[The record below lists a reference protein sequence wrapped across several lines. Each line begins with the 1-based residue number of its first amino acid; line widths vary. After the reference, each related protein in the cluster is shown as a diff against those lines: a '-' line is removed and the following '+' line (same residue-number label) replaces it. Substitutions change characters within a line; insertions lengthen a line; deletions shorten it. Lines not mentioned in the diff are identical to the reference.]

1 MKINIEN
8 FIIRLLYMVAA
19 GIVVAT
25 VSGLGKIA
33 SLLFTGTFFLVLLL
47 WFAISQKRITKL
59 NVIAIIIVVMAITNV
74 LLNALFTGTVISF
87 SYMKKVIMFSTTIL
101 FFVSASE
108 TDVHISNR
116 LFINKMIDFV
126 SCFFIIMYYLQ
137 NSKMHLLYGK
147 VSNYLTFRF
156 TNPNLTAMF
165 LISILFCKIINIMQ
179 EKRKAVRI
187 FDFAI
192 MAFLFKFIIETKSR
206 NCMLVFVIFIVQM
219 IVYYRLPK
227 IKIFTKKIYAKIMA
241 VWPLLFAIIYMFVV
255 RVPIISRIFSFM
267 ISEGKGITSRY
278 RLWASAFENV
288 YYSPVIGA
296 YSQISLG
303 TGESQMHNTHIDI
316 MASYGLIVLLLVCA
330 FVYFIL
336 WKKINKNSSK
346 ENTICAIAF
355 SSILLSG
362 MGEAALFS
370 GGIGIYL
377 YAGLFLLFNGVKPT
391 VEKNSIYQ

>member
-137 NSKMHLLYGK
+137 NSKMHLFYGQ
-147 VSNYLTFRF
+147 VTNYLTFRF

-165 LISILFCKIINIMQ
+165 IISMMFYKIIDMLQ
-179 EKRKAVRI
+179 EKRKTVRF
-187 FDFAI
+187 FDFVI
-192 MAFLFKFIIETKSR
+192 IAFLFKFMIETRSR

-241 VWPLLFAIIYMFVV
+241 VWPLIFAIVYMLVV
-255 RVPIISRIFSFM
+255 HIPAISHIFSFM

-278 RLWASAFENV
+278 RLWSSALKYTYN
-288 YYSPVIGA
+288 SPLIGA
-296 YSQISLG
+296 YSQISMG
-303 TGESQMHNTHIDI
+303 TGESHMHNSHMEV
-316 MASYGLIVLLLVCA
+316 MASYGVIVLMLVCI
-330 FVYFIL
+330 FLYTLI
-336 WKKINKNSSK
+336 WSKSKNSDAKSRSTAT
-346 ENTICAIAF
+346 TI
-355 SSILLSG
+355 
-362 MGEAALFS
+362 
-370 GGIGIYL
+370 
-377 YAGLFLLFNGVKPT
+377 
-391 VEKNSIYQ
+391 